1 MKALVIDDV
10 LPIQNMLEKMLLAA
24 GVGEVVTAATGEEGL
39 TLLATGDIDLLLLDI
54 HLPDMSGLDVLKK
67 IRERNST
74 LYVAVATGFEEPET
88 VQEIIRLDANRYI
101 VKPVKRS
108 EIKRVVEEAARR

>member
-10 LPIQNMLEKMLLAA
+10 VPIQNMLKKMLLAA
-24 GVGEVVTAATGEEGL
+24 GVDEVVTAATGEAGL
-39 TLLATGDIDLLLLDI
+39 LLLATGDIDLLLLDI

-88 VQEIIRLDANRYI
+88 VQEIIRLGANHYI

-108 EIKRVVEEAARR
+108 EVKLVVEEAAR

>member
-10 LPIQNMLEKMLLAA
+10 VPIQNMLKKMLLAA
-24 GVGEVVTAATGEEGL
+24 GVDEVVTAATGEAGL
-39 TLLATGDIDLLLLDI
+39 LLLATGDIDLLLLDI

-88 VQEIIRLDANRYI
+88 VQEIIRLGANHYI
-101 VKPVKRS
+101 VTVKRS